1 MKNDN
6 NIYINIKDIAEAKGL
21 TSTRSIR
28 LELNKPE
35 SKYIS
40 REVKVNG
47 GTSYEILFSSLEPE
61 LQDKLRKNENKSTS
75 LVPLNYQ
82 PPQFVSDNA
91 KITANF
97 RLNIVLALI
106 KFRKNYQTKKQADS
120 DFLDAYNSGL
130 LLPKASNAVKKSLA
144 DVTFSLPIA
153 RAILIND
160 SSPAPF
166 SIKKLK

>member
-1 MKNDN
+1 MNKDN
-6 NIYINIKDIAEAKGL
+6 NLYININKVAEVKGL
-21 TSTRSIR
+21 KSTRSIR

-61 LQDKLRKNENKSTS
+61 LQNKLRENENKSTA
-75 LVPLNYQ
+75 LVPKNYQ

-97 RLNIVLALI
+97 RINIVLALI
-106 KFRKNYQTKKQADS
+106 KFRKNYSTKKQADS
-120 DFLDAYNSGL
+120 EFLDLYNSGL
-130 LLPKASNAVKKSLA
+130 YLPKAYR
-144 DVTFSLPIA
+144 FIG
-153 RAILIND
+153 
-160 SSPAPF
+160 
-166 SIKKLK
+166 SISIGTLHRW